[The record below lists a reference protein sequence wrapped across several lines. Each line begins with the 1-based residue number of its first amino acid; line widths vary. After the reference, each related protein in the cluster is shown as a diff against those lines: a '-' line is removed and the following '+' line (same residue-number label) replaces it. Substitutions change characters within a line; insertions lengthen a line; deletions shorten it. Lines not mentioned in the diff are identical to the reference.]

1 MFPENFARGKLSTP
15 ASDRESGEAAVR
27 SGLKNE
33 LERLGLFGPQRW
45 YYLHK
50 FVVTL
55 SLFAISLYCVSLG
68 RLWIVLPVAALL
80 AFAGTQLGFLGHD
93 LGHRQVFRNARK
105 DDTLGLLVMNLLLG
119 FSYGWWTRKHN
130 EHHAN
135 PNHLDLDPDIRFPV
149 IAFTLLQAEK
159 VRWPF
164 AYIIRFQALFFL
176 PLLFFLT
183 VSMWRDSVAF
193 LVSSVKNARWTVE
206 ILLIAAHLLWYGC
219 LVIGTLGV
227 VSGILFIALHHAA
240 FGLYLGLS
248 FATNHK
254 GMVMLDSS
262 VHLGLLERQVITTRN
277 LKAGPVVDFVFGPLG
292 AQIEH
297 HIFPDL
303 PRNQLRKAADPVK
316 SYCALRSIPYHE
328 TGVSEALREVFS
340 HLQLIGRQLSRQQS
354 AHGVTKYGKP
364 ETNR

>member
-1 MFPENFARGKLSTP
+1 MFPESDSSVSLSTRV
-15 ASDRESGEAAVR
+15 SDREGGEAAAR
-27 SGLKNE
+27 RGLRNE
-33 LERLGLFGPQRW
+33 LERLGLFAPQRG

-50 FVVTL
+50 FLVSL
-55 SLFAISLYCVSLG
+55 CLFAVSLLCLLLG
-68 RLWIVLPVAALL
+68 RPWIVFPVACLL

-135 PNHLDLDPDIRFPV
+135 PNNLDLDPDIRFPV
-149 IAFTLLQAEK
+149 IAFTPSQAEK
-159 VRWPF
+159 ARWPF
-164 AYIIRFQALFFL
+164 TYIIRFQALFFL
-176 PLLFFLT
+176 PLLLFLT
-183 VSMWRDSVAF
+183 VSMWRDSFAF
-193 LVSSVKNARWTVE
+193 LVSSGKSARRTVE
-206 ILLIAAHLLWYGC
+206 ILLIAAHLLWYWC

-227 VSGILFIALHHAA
+227 ASGIAFIVLHHAA

-262 VHLGLLERQVITTRN
+262 VHLGSLERQVITTRN

-303 PRNQLRKAADPVK
+303 PRNQLRKAAGSVK
-316 SYCALRSIPYHE
+316 SYCASRSIPYHE
-328 TGVSEALREVFS
+328 TGVSEAL
-340 HLQLIGRQLSRQQS
+340 
-354 AHGVTKYGKP
+354 
-364 ETNR
+364 